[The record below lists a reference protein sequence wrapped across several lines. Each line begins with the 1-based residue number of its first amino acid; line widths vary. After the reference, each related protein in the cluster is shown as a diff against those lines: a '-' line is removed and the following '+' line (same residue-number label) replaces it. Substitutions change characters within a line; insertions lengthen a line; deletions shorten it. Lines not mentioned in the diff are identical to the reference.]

1 MLDSIIRFSI
11 RNKLIIG
18 LFTFALV
25 IWGGYSLSRLPIDAL
40 PDITNNQVQVI
51 TRSPSLA
58 AQEIK
63 RLVTFPIEQTMATI
77 PDIVEIRSFSR
88 FGLSTVTLVFK
99 ESTDVY
105 WARQQISER
114 LPEVR
119 NQIPAGTGE
128 PSIGPVST
136 GLGEI
141 YQYVIYAKPG
151 YEKRY
156 SPTDLRSLQDWVVRR
171 QLLGTPGVAD
181 VSSFGGLLKQYEIAI
196 DPDRLRSYGLSIG
209 DLFAA
214 LSRNNQ
220 NTGGAYIDKKPSSYF
235 IRTEGLVTNLDDIGR
250 IVVRRTAGGAPV
262 LIQDVAT
269 VQFGSAVRYGA
280 LTRDG
285 EGEAVG
291 ALVLM
296 LKGENANQ
304 VIGRVKTR
312 IDQIRRT
319 LPEGVDIHA
328 FLDRSELVGRAIGTV
343 TRNLIEGALIVI
355 FVLILF
361 LGNLRAGLIVASV
374 IPLAMLFA
382 VSLMYLFGV
391 SGNLMSLGAIDFG
404 LIVDGAVIIV
414 EASLHHLGVVK
425 RIRSSQ
431 GGVRLTPGQMDEEV
445 YESASRIR
453 TSAAFGE
460 FIILI
465 VYLPILALV
474 GVEGKMFGPMAQVVA
489 FAIAGAFILS
499 LTYVPMMSAL
509 FLSRSLVDKPTFSD
523 RMIAAFHRAYEPLL
537 HGAMRRKT
545 LVLGVSVAL
554 LAGAVGLFMTLG
566 GEFIPELNEGDF
578 AVEMRV
584 RTGSSLS
591 QTIEKSMQASRLLRK
606 QFPDVR
612 EVIAKIG
619 SSEIPTDP
627 MPIEAGDLIVVLKP
641 QDEWTSADNIDDL
654 AEKMAKALEVI
665 PGVEFGFQQPIQMRF
680 NELISG
686 AKQDVAVK
694 IFGEDLSEL
703 TRLSGQINAL
713 VGQVKG
719 ATDQYVEQV
728 AGLPQIVVQVDREA
742 LARYGLSV
750 EEVNQTVSAAFA
762 GQRAG
767 VVYEGERRYDLTV
780 RLAQNQRNS
789 IEDVRALT
797 VSVPDG
803 RNRYGEPARSGV
815 PASPAV
821 PLSQV
826 ATVELRPGPNQI
838 QREDAKRRLQVGFNV
853 RGRDVES
860 VVRELQEKIDGQ
872 IKFPPGYYVTYGGQF
887 ENLIDARERLSI
899 AVPVALILIF
909 LLLYLTFGS
918 IRQSLLIF
926 SAIPLAAIGG
936 ILALWLRGMPFSI
949 SAGVGFIALFGVAVL
964 NGIVLIGEFNRLR
977 QSGETD
983 LLKVIFEGTAIR
995 LRPVLMTATVASLGF
1010 LPMALSNSA
1019 GAEVQKP
1026 LATVVIGGLIT
1037 ATLLTLFVLPILY
1050 VLIEQRFGE
1059 KTDQPEPEMSSES
1072 AGLAN
1077 WLLIGLI
1084 GLGSL
1089 WSPAVKAQVTA
1100 QPGIARPDVAR
1111 PSATGGMSLEQALEQ
1126 ATANNPLL
1134 RVSQLSTSY
1143 QQALRGTAGDVGK
1156 TDVGVTLGQYNS
1168 RYFDQSLTVGQRL
1181 PNPAVVRG
1189 LRSLADAR
1197 TAGAEAEGRLTRADL
1212 ARQVKATY
1220 HQLWYVQSLAGVLR
1234 SQDSLYSAIARG
1246 AEVRRRTGEG
1256 TLLEQTA
1263 ADVQRRQAQTALS
1276 QNALDSQILARQ
1288 LQTLLASSAPPVIP
1302 DTVLTERTLPVID
1315 SSLLAQNP
1323 ELVLLGG
1330 QIEIARR
1337 ETEVEAARLKPDFTL
1352 SLTNQSLQGFQTQA
1366 NGAGERFY
1374 GMGNRFTY
1382 GQVGVSI
1389 PVFARPLKARVEAAR
1404 IGQQR
1409 TEAQRTTRQRAL
1421 AGEVATT
1428 VQLYQKNRQAL
1439 AYYRESALPQAAL
1452 IREQVTKSYRAGEI
1466 SYVELLQNLRTVSEI
1481 QTGYLAALNEIN
1493 QTLINLDF
1501 LLGRTD

>member
-18 LFTFALV
+18 LFTLALV
-25 IWGGYSLSRLPIDAL
+25 VGGGYSLSRLPIDAL

-58 AQEIK
+58 AQEIE

-77 PDIVEIRSFSR
+77 PQIVEIRSFSR
-88 FGLSTVTLVFK
+88 FGLSVVTLVF
-99 ESTDVY
+99 TDKTDLY

-114 LPEVR
+114 LVDAR
-119 NQIPAGTGE
+119 SQIPAGTGE
-128 PSIGPVST
+128 PTIGPVST

-151 YEKRY
+151 YENRY
-156 SPTDLRSLQDWVVRR
+156 SPTELRSIQDWVVRR

-209 DLFAA
+209 DLFTA

-220 NTGGAYIDKKPSSYF
+220 NTGGAYIDKKPSAYF

-250 IVVRRTAGGAPV
+250 IVVRRTAGRTPV
-262 LIQDVAT
+262 LIRDVAT

-280 LTRDG
+280 LTRNG

-343 TRNLIEGALIVI
+343 TKNLIEGALIVI

-382 VSLMYLFGV
+382 VSLMNFFGV

-414 EASLHHLGVVK
+414 EASLHHLGLVK
-425 RIRSSQ
+425 LS
-431 GGVRLTPGQMDEEV
+431 RLTQEQMDEEV

-460 FIILI
+460 IIILI

-474 GVEGKMFGPMAQVVA
+474 GIEGKMFGPMAQVVV

-509 FLSRSLVDKPTFSD
+509 FLSKTIAHKPTISD
-523 RMIAAFHRAYEPLL
+523 RMMAVFHRGYEPVLR
-537 HGAMRRKT
+537 GAMRMKT
-545 LVLGVSVAL
+545 LVLVVSVAL
-554 LAGAVGLFMTLG
+554 LGGAVWLFTTLG
-566 GEFIPELNEGDF
+566 GEFIPQLNEGDF
-578 AVEMRV
+578 AVEVRV

-591 QTIEKSMQASRLLRK
+591 QTIDKSLQAGKLLRK
-606 QFPDVR
+606 QFPEVR
-612 EVIAKIG
+612 EVIGKIG
-619 SSEIPTDP
+619 AGEIPTDP
-627 MPIEAGDLIVVLKP
+627 MPVEACDLMVILKP
-641 QDEWTSADNIDDL
+641 QDEWTSAGNMEEL
-654 AEKMAKALEVI
+654 ASKMAEALEAI

-694 IFGEDLSEL
+694 IFGEDLAEL
-703 TRLSGQINAL
+703 TRLA
-713 VGQVKG
+713 GQVKG
-719 ATDQYVEQV
+719 LVGRVSGATDLYVEQV
-728 AGLPQIVVQVDREA
+728 SGLPQIVVQVDREA

-762 GQRAG
+762 GQSAG
-767 VVYEGERRYDLTV
+767 LVYEGERRYDLTV
-780 RLAQNQRNS
+780 RLAQNQRSS

-797 VSVPDG
+797 IPVPDG
-803 RNRYGEPARSGV
+803 
-815 PASPAV
+815 PAV
-821 PLSQV
+821 PLSQL
-826 ATVELRPGPNQI
+826 ASVELRPGPNQI
-838 QREDAKRRLQVGFNV
+838 QREDAKRRLTVGFNV

-860 VVRELQEKIDGQ
+860 VVLELQQKVNAQ

-887 ENLIDARERLSI
+887 ENLIEARDRLSI
-899 AVPVALILIF
+899 AVPGALALIF
-909 LLLYLTFGS
+909 GLLFLTFGS
-918 IRQSLLIF
+918 VRQSLLIF

-936 ILALWLRGMPFSI
+936 VLALWLRDMPFSI

-977 QSGETD
+977 LAGETD
-983 LLKVIFEGTAIR
+983 LVKVIYAGTAVR

-1010 LPMALSNSA
+1010 LPMALSSSA

-1037 ATLLTLFVLPILY
+1037 ATLLTLFVLPVLY
-1050 VLIEQRFGE
+1050 VLIERRFG
-1059 KTDQPEPEMSSES
+1059 KNFGQSKPEVKPDTVTVP
-1072 AGLAN
+1072 LAN
-1077 WLLIGLI
+1077 WLLMGLI
-1084 GLGSL
+1084 GLGTLGSL
-1089 WSPAVKAQVTA
+1089 TVQAQVTA
-1100 QPGIARPDVAR
+1100 QANPTRT
-1111 PSATGGMSLEQALEQ
+1111 SNGGGLSLAQALQQ
-1126 ATANNPLL
+1126 ASANNPQL
-1134 RVSQLSTSY
+1134 RVSQLNVGY
-1143 QQALRGTAGDVGK
+1143 QQSLRATAGDVGK
-1156 TDVGVTLGQYNS
+1156 TDIATTFGQYNS
-1168 RYFDQSLTVGQRL
+1168 RYVDQSFTIGQRL
-1181 PNPAVVRG
+1181 PNPTLVRG

-1197 TAGAEAEGRLTRADL
+1197 TAGAEAEGRLTRAEL

-1220 HQLWYVQSLAGVLR
+1220 YQLWYVQSLAGFLR
-1234 SQDSLYSAIARG
+1234 SQDSLFAAIARG
-1246 AEVRRRTGEG
+1246 AEVRRKTGEG

-1263 ADVQRRQAQTALS
+1263 ADVQRRQAQTALT
-1276 QNALDSQILARQ
+1276 QNRLDAQILARQ
-1288 LQTLLASSAPPVIP
+1288 LQTLLSSSAPPTIP
-1302 DTVLTERTLPVID
+1302 DTLLTERTLPRMDSPVID
-1315 SSLLAQNP
+1315 SSMLAQSP
-1323 ELVLLGG
+1323 ELALLQQ

-1337 ETEVEAARLKPDFTL
+1337 ETDLESARLKPDFTVG
-1352 SLTNQSLQGFQTQA
+1352 LTNQSLQGVQTLP
-1366 NGAGERFY
+1366 NGAGDRFY
-1374 GMGNRFTY
+1374 GFGSRFTY
-1382 GQVGVSI
+1382 GQLGVSI
-1389 PVFARPLKARVEAAR
+1389 PLFAKAGKARVASAR
-1404 IGQQR
+1404 IGQER
-1409 TEAQRTTRQRAL
+1409 AEAQRVARQRSL
-1421 AGEVATT
+1421 EGEVATT
-1428 VQLYQKNRQAL
+1428 IQNYQKDRQAL
-1439 AYYRESALPQAAL
+1439 TYYRESALPQATL
-1452 IREQVTKSYRAGEI
+1452 IREQVTKAYRAGEI
-1466 SYVELLQNLRTVSEI
+1466 GYVELLQNLRTVSEI
-1481 QTGYLAALNEIN
+1481 QTSYLAALNDLN

-1501 LLGRTD
+1501 LLGRID